1 MSVAFADIV
10 TVLMRSPQHKHFSLA
25 DLEWLVV
32 PPLRMGQCRV
42 AKTLPQQGAPG
53 IPIAAV
59 LWASVS
65 HEVDERLSGNVNAP
79 MRLRPDEWKSGDVL
93 WLVEAVG
100 DPRIVPSLLKQLMDT
115 ALKGQTVKVR
125 RLENGRPAVCSLA
138 VGDCMS
144 AGAEAL
150 LWKPSARSC
159 AALERL
165 AAIAPAQT

>member
-79 MRLRPDEWKSGDVL
+79 MRLRPDEWKSGEVL

-100 DPRIVPSLLKQLMDT
+100 DPRVVPSLLKQLMET

-125 RLENGRPAVCSLA
+125 RLENGRPSVCSLA
-138 VGDCMS
+138 DALTEQQKNAAVG
-144 AGAEAL
+144 
-150 LWKPSARSC
+150 
-159 AALERL
+159 
-165 AAIAPAQT
+165 